1 MSEVAYILGHSEHEI
16 RRLMLQAALLKP
28 ITARML
34 QEAGIESGMR
44 ILDLGT
50 GCGDVAMLAAE
61 LVGPAGSVVG
71 IDRSDD
77 ALAAA
82 RERARLAGHS
92 NIRFHRGNAEDFVE
106 TVPFDMAIGRYVL
119 IHQAD
124 PSVFIRCAA
133 SHVRPGGTVAFHE
146 ISLRSVPQAYS
157 SVPIYAQCISWLGAA
172 FADAGA
178 QLDLAKRIA
187 QHFRRA
193 GLKHPSSFCEVPVG
207 ADADSPIFSWVS
219 LGLRSLLPHIEAT
232 GIATAEEVGIDTLE
246 DRLRAA
252 ATVADELTFGPEQI
266 CCWAKL

>member
-16 RRLMLQAALLKP
+16 RRLMLQATMLKP

-34 QEAGIESGMR
+34 QEAGIKPGMR
-44 ILDLGT
+44 VLDLGS

-71 IDRSDD
+71 IDRNDD

-92 NIRFHRGNAEDFVE
+92 NIRFHHGNAEDFVE

-124 PSVFIRCAA
+124 PTVFIRCAA
-133 SHVRPGGTVAFHE
+133 SHVRPGGIVAFHE
-146 ISLRSVPQAYS
+146 ISLRFIPQVYS
-157 SVPIYAQCISWLGAA
+157 SIPVVADCLEWCCAA
-172 FADAGA
+172 FADARA
-178 QLDLAKRIA
+178 HLDMAERVA

-193 GLKHPSSFCEVPVG
+193 GLRRPNSFCEMPV
-207 ADADSPIFSWVS
+207 AVDADSPLFSWLS
-219 LGLRSLLPHIEAT
+219 LTTRSLLPHIEAA

-246 DRLRAA
+246 NRMRAA
-252 ATVADELTFGPEQI
+252 VSIADEQIFGPRQI